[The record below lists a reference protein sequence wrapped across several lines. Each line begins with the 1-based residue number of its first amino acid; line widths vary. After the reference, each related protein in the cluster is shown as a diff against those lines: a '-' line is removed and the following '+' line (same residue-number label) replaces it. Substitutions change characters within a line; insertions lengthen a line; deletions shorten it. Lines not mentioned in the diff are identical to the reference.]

1 VHPRARYQKDRPTSR
16 AGAAHAN
23 NTLGLSCRAVLTVIV
38 AKGGAT
44 IAEIAREL
52 ATDKSSI
59 SGRIANLRDD
69 LKMIEDSGHKRVSVS
84 PVPGIV
90 WRSTEAGRNAL
101 QDRSNMLHAPKLTPT
116 SPEVPQLSMEFV
128 Q

>member
-1 VHPRARYQKDRPTSR
+1 
-16 AGAAHAN
+16 
-23 NTLGLSCRAVLTVIV
+23 LGLSCRAVLTVIV

-69 LKMIEDSGHKRVSVS
+69 LKMIEDSGHKRASTS

-90 WRSTEAGRNAL
+90 WRPTEAGRNAL
-101 QDRSNMLHAPKLTPT
+101 QDRPNVLHAPTMARVPA
-116 SPEVPQLSMEFV
+116 EVTAQPDLFSR
-128 Q
+128 